1 MRGVS
6 RVVRS
11 VAVLSLM
18 VVLASP
24 MQAASSDEATWIGK
38 NRQRIVK
45 FLNKLGLR
53 SLGDLLVDP
62 IP

>member
-18 VVLASP
+18 VALAAP
-24 MQAASSDEATWIGK
+24 MQAASSDDATWIGR

-45 FLNKLGLR
+45 FLNKHGLR
-53 SLGDLLVDP
+53 TLGDLLEDP
-62 IP
+62 RP